1 MLSIDAPFYATVEN
15 AAEEARR
22 LAGDGFDGVY
32 TLEGNNDPF
41 FPLLLASEHAPQLD
55 IATGIAVAF
64 PRNPSHLAYQAW
76 DLHKFSKGKFLLGL
90 GSQIKTH
97 IENRFGCE
105 FSRPAARMREHILA
119 INAFFDCWQ
128 DGTRLDFQ
136 GEFTRHTLMTPM
148 FNAGENPYGKPPVLL
163 GALGPKMTEVA
174 GEVADGIIMHPF
186 NNQTFI
192 EQHALPAVRKGLAK
206 SHKSESDFII
216 SVGAM
221 IATGENEENMRAA
234 KDSIKGLLGFYAST
248 PAYIPPM
255 DAIGYADLQPEA
267 NRLTKEGKWEQ
278 LADLI
283 DDTFF
288 EAFCIYDE
296 PANIGARVAQKYGSM
311 PDRLSLYTPYATS
324 TGFWKP
330 IIEQIRTSVPD

>member
-1 MLSIDAPFYATVEN
+1 MLKIDAPFYATVEN
-15 AAEEARR
+15 AAAEAKR
-22 LAGDGFDGVY
+22 LADDGFDGVY
-32 TLEGNNDPF
+32 SLEGNTDPF

-64 PRNPSHLAYQAW
+64 PRNPSHLAYQSW

-97 IENRFGCE
+97 IEKRFGCE

-119 INAFFDCWQ
+119 TKAFFDCWQ

-148 FNAGENPYGKPPVLL
+148 FNAGPNPYGKPPILL

-186 NNQTFI
+186 NNQAFI

-206 SHKSESDFII
+206 ADKPESEFIM
-216 SVGAM
+216 SLGAM
-221 IATGENEENMRAA
+221 IATGENEEDMKAA
-234 KDSIKGLLGFYAST
+234 KASIKGLLGFYAST

-255 DAIGYADLQPEA
+255 DAIGYADLQLEA

-278 LADLI
+278 LAALI

-296 PANIGARVAQKYGSM
+296 PQNIAARVAEKYGSL
-311 PDRLSLYTPYATS
+311 PDRLSLYTPYATPA
-324 TGFWKP
+324 GFWKP
-330 IIEQIRTSVPD
+330 IIKAIRAGAQN

>member
-1 MLSIDAPFYATVEN
+1 MLKIDAPFYATVAN
-15 AAEEARR
+15 AADEAKQ
-22 LAGDGFDGVY
+22 LAADGFDGVY
-32 TLEGNNDPF
+32 TLEGSTDPF

-64 PRNPSHLAYQAW
+64 PRNPSHLAYQSW

-97 IENRFGCE
+97 IENRFGCD

-119 INAFFDCWQ
+119 TKAFFDCWQ

-148 FNAGENPYGKPPVLL
+148 FHPGENPYGKPPILL
-163 GALGPKMTEVA
+163 GALGPIMTEVA

-186 NNQTFI
+186 NNQVFI

-206 SHKSESDFII
+206 ADKSESEFIM
-216 SVGAM
+216 SLGAM
-221 IATGENEENMRAA
+221 IATGETEEAMQAA
-234 KDSIKGLLGFYAST
+234 KASIKGLLGFYAST

-255 DAIGYADLQPEA
+255 AAIGYADLQPEA

-278 LADLI
+278 LAELI

-288 EAFCIYDE
+288 EEFCMYDE
-296 PANIGARVAQKYGSM
+296 PQNIAARVAKKYGTL
-311 PDRLSLYTPYATS
+311 PDRLSLYTPYATPA
-324 TGFWKP
+324 GFWKP
-330 IIEQIRTSVPD
+330 IIEQIRGSG

>member
-1 MLSIDAPFYATVEN
+1 MLKIDGPFYATVEN

-22 LAGDGFDGVY
+22 LAAEGFDGVY
-32 TLEGNNDPF
+32 SLEGNADPF

-76 DLHKFSKGKFLLGL
+76 DLQKFSKGKFLLGL
-90 GSQIKTH
+90 GSQVKAH

-119 INAFFDCWQ
+119 IKAFFDCWQ
-128 DGTRLDFQ
+128 DGAPLNFE

-148 FNAGENPYGKPPVLL
+148 FNAGKNPYGKPPVLL

-186 NNQTFI
+186 NNQVFI
-192 EQHALPAVRKGLAK
+192 EKQALPAVRKGLVTADK
-206 SHKSESDFII
+206 PESQYIF
-216 SVGAM
+216 SVAAM
-221 IATGENEENMRAA
+221 IATGENEAAMQAA
-234 KDSIKGLLGFYAST
+234 KASIKGLLGFYAST
-248 PAYIPPM
+248 PAYVPPM
-255 DAIGYADLQPEA
+255 AAIGYADVQPEA
-267 NRLTKEGKWEQ
+267 NRLTKQGKWEQ

-288 EAFCIYDE
+288 EAFCIFDE
-296 PANIGARVAQKYGSM
+296 PQNIAARVAQKYGSL
-311 PDRLSLYTPYATS
+311 PTRLSIYAPYATPP
-324 TGFWKP
+324 GFWKP
-330 IIEQIRTSVPD
+330 IIEQIKSLE

>member
-1 MLSIDAPFYATVEN
+1 MPSIDAPFYATLDN
-15 AAEEARR
+15 AADEARR
-22 LAGDGFDGVY
+22 LAAEGFDGVY
-32 TLEGNNDPF
+32 TLEGNTDPF
-41 FPLLLASEHAPQLD
+41 LPLLLASEHAPQLD

-76 DLHKFSKGKFLLGL
+76 DLHKFSRGKFLLGL

-119 INAFFDCWQ
+119 IKAFFDCWQ
-128 DGTRLDFQ
+128 DGKRLDFQ

-186 NNQTFI
+186 NNQAFI
-192 EQHALPAVRKGLAK
+192 EQHALPAVQKGLAK
-206 SHKSESDFII
+206 NAKPESGFII
-216 SVGAM
+216 SLGAM
-221 IATGENEENMRAA
+221 IATGDSEEGMQAA
-234 KDSIKGLLGFYAST
+234 KASIKGLLGFYAST

-255 DAIGYADLQPEA
+255 AAIGYAELQPEA

-296 PANIGARVAQKYGSM
+296 PQNIAGRIALKYGSI

-324 TGFWKP
+324 PGFWAP
-330 IIEQIRTSVPD
+330 IIEQLKN

>member
-1 MLSIDAPFYATVEN
+1 MLRIDAPFYATVEN

-22 LAGDGFDGVY
+22 LADEGFDGVY
-32 TLEGNNDPF
+32 TLEGNTDPF

-76 DLHKFSKGKFLLGL
+76 DLQKFSKGRFLLGL

-119 INAFFDCWQ
+119 IKAFFDCWQ
-128 DGTRLDFQ
+128 DGERLDFQ

-163 GALGPKMTEVA
+163 GALGPRMTEVA

-186 NNQTFI
+186 NNQVFI
-192 EQHALPAVRKGLAK
+192 EDHALPAVQKGLEKAGK
-206 SHKSESDFII
+206 SDSSFIM
-216 SVGAM
+216 SLGAM
-221 IATGENEENMRAA
+221 IATGENEQAMQAA
-234 KDSIKGLLGFYAST
+234 RDSIKGLLGFYAST
-248 PAYIPPM
+248 PAYVPPM
-255 DAIGYADLQPEA
+255 AAIGYEDLQPEA
-267 NRLTKEGKWEQ
+267 NRLTKEGKWDQ

-283 DDTFF
+283 DDKFF

-296 PANIGARVAQKYGSM
+296 PQNIAARLAEKYGSL
-311 PDRLSLYTPYATS
+311 PDRLSFYTPYATPE
-324 TGFWKP
+324 GFWRP
-330 IIEQIRTSVPD
+330 IIDQVKGAG